1 MIVSCHSLHWGIN
14 YIENLLKES
23 MADMAQLA
31 ENVESSTDAIP
42 ASVNQATRNYTGY
55 LSKPYAEYCS
65 SQKLQIEFHR
75 LKFLKECKSCKR
87 PPPSLRI
94 KGASAIK
101 MQNKLKLFSAW
112 ENDLLNEA
120 IKEKLALTKQLK

>member
-1 MIVSCHSLHWGIN
+1 
-14 YIENLLKES
+14 
-23 MADMAQLA
+23 MADVIQLA
-31 ENVESSTDAIP
+31 VNVESSTDAIP
-42 ASVNQATRNYTGY
+42 ASVHQATRTYKGY

-101 MQNKLKLFSAW
+101 IQSKIKFFSTW
-112 ENDLLNEA
+112 ETELLNEA
-120 IKEKLALTKQLK
+120 IKAKIDTYKRNKKESGLGR